1 MNTRKNHGNTQISA
15 DFYGVDN
22 SLYED
27 LRETSK
33 VKEQGDE
40 KGVPKIT
47 KLYPGGATGKEH
59 TCQCRRPKRCGFN
72 PWVGNIPWRGNG
84 NPLQYSCLENPRD
97 RGDWRAT
104 VHGVAK
110 SQTRLKQLSTLST
123 RSPSL
128 YSKMGPLKSQN
139 LNFLN
144 CKDAQVLTWVNGF
157 IYRVRESQNLKNLR
171 DYKVNYIAFFLQE
184 GTEDRRDC
192 EDTIGSVYW
201 HTFFSACIILPS
213 GLGCLTNTHS
223 SSRLG
228 SNITYSNGLGV
239 LLHAHKMLNVFLY
252 HSLDKVLRTYCVS
265 GTVLGIWDTSVIQN
279 PLACV

>member
-1 MNTRKNHGNTQISA
+1 MRIWGKLPKWKSKGMRKGCLRSPNYTQVVLLVKNPPVNTGDPRDVGSIPGSGIS
-15 DFYGVDN
+15 
-22 SLYED
+22 
-27 LRETSK
+27 
-33 VKEQGDE
+33 
-40 KGVPKIT
+40 
-47 KLYPGGATGKEH
+47 PGE
-59 TCQCRRPKRCGFN
+59 
-72 PWVGNIPWRGNG
+72 GNG

-104 VHGVAK
+104 VHGVSK

-157 IYRVRESQNLKNLR
+157 IFRVRESQNLENLR

-184 GTEDRRDC
+184 GIEDRRDC

-213 GLGCLTNTHS
+213 GLGCLANTHS
-223 SSRLG
+223 SSRFG
-228 SNITYSNGLGV
+228 SNIAYSNGLGV
-239 LLHAHKMLNVFLY
+239 LHAHKMLNVFPY
-252 HSLDKVLRTYCVS
+252 HSLDKLLRTYCVS

-279 PLACV
+279 SLACV